1 MIVFGDWVSFKEV
14 TEVNEVIS
22 VRPESNMTGVLRI
35 GTRSVFAQTKGLVRM
50 REKVTPVSQ
59 EERPQKKPTLLDFQP
74 PEL

>member
-1 MIVFGDWVSFKEV
+1 MRL
-14 TEVNEVIS
+14 NEVIN
-22 VRPESNMTGVLRI
+22 VRPESNMTGVLRRI

-50 REKVTPVSQ
+50 RKKVTPRIQ